1 MGGDSRANLILL
13 YLTKCTHYHQV
24 LLLCNI
30 RSNPNFVGNWVGK
43 MFILLVNG
51 EALNLVFFFFFLAK
65 VNQTSGDPLQW
76 ETELGN
82 AFLGGFN
89 YSDGNLVVPRD
100 GFYRVFLQV
109 TFEIPNECENQ
120 ALSCTVLA
128 LSEDYPK
135 YKEILKTDDFVEC
148 CNCIKTLY
156 TSALF
161 SFKENTMLKV
171 KTNGPY
177 IISKDEKLVFFGAE
191 LLPD

>member
-1 MGGDSRANLILL
+1 MEQPPP
-13 YLTKCTHYHQV
+13 K
-24 LLLCNI
+24 
-30 RSNPNFVGNWVGK
+30 
-43 MFILLVNG
+43 
-51 EALNLVFFFFFLAK
+51 LAK
-65 VNQTSGDPLQW
+65 PPSGTESHPSSKGESLFCYVTYNQIQTLLEVGLVKSNQTSGDPLEW

-109 TFEIPNECENQ
+109 AFEIPDECENQ

-135 YKEILKTDDFVEC
+135 YKEILKTDDFAEC

>member
-1 MGGDSRANLILL
+1 
-13 YLTKCTHYHQV
+13 
-24 LLLCNI
+24 
-30 RSNPNFVGNWVGK
+30 

-51 EALNLVFFFFFLAK
+51 EALNLVFFFFFLAR

-109 TFEIPNECENQ
+109 AFEIPNECENQ

>member
-1 MGGDSRANLILL
+1 LRHVMALL
-13 YLTKCTHYHQV
+13 YSPRTRRV
-24 LLLCNI
+24 INLL
-30 RSNPNFVGNWVGK
+30 
-43 MFILLVNG
+43 
-51 EALNLVFFFFFLAK
+51 FFFFFLGSD
-65 VNQTSGDPLQW
+65 NQTSGDPLQW

-89 YSDGNLVVPRD
+89 YSDGNLVVPRG

-109 TFEIPNECENQ
+109 AFEIPECENQ
-120 ALSCTVLA
+120 ALSCSVLA
-128 LSEDYPK
+128 LSEDYPE
-135 YKEILKTDDFVEC
+135 YKEILKTTDFAEC

-171 KTNGPY
+171 ITNRPY